1 MTIVLIIFAICTFA
15 LLVWVLWKMA
25 LLDEK
30 EERLDKFSVY
40 LDERANRIAADE
52 GTLRNLSIS
61 FKREMD
67 EFHNRDIY
75 TASYTE
81 TDSDAMRYTTDR
93 ASAANAKNRI
103 ALFINL
109 ERFTG
114 RIESTVVE
122 CYDTGAIGPEAIIV
136 HILNESAVVEHLSGA
151 IQIATSIA
159 SYIVVGDIIDMLD
172 SLEILITGLDD
183 QIFEMQIRSACVI
196 DTVGHIQN
204 STLSVS
210 DEAQIRCDSRQTR
223 TDHIVCIVGQM
234 NGCRGCSICFYS

>member
-30 EERLDKFSVY
+30 EERLDKYSVY

-81 TDSDAMRYTTDR
+81 TDSDVMRYTTDR

-103 ALFINL
+103 AMTIAHDIVKEFNVKEDLT
-109 ERFTG
+109 EDGRKRFTY
-114 RIESTVVE
+114 RFKIVE
-122 CYDTGAIGPEAIIV
+122 
-136 HILNESAVVEHLSGA
+136 
-151 IQIATSIA
+151 Q
-159 SYIVVGDIIDMLD
+159 
-172 SLEILITGLDD
+172 
-183 QIFEMQIRSACVI
+183 
-196 DTVGHIQN
+196 
-204 STLSVS
+204 
-210 DEAQIRCDSRQTR
+210 
-223 TDHIVCIVGQM
+223 
-234 NGCRGCSICFYS
+234 